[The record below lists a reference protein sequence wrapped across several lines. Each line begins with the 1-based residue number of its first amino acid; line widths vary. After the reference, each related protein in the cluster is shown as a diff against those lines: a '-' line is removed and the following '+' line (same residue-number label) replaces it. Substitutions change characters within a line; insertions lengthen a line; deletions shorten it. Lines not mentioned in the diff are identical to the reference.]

1 MLRIIGFLVLW
12 PLMGMTQTMPTPLSD
27 TVSDY
32 ANLLTPAEEAS
43 LTTTLQE
50 ARAKTG
56 VHITLATMGRIAEF
70 GGSGQSI
77 ETYAKKLFNSWG
89 IGDATRND
97 GVLILIAR
105 DDRELRIALGAGFDP
120 VYDGLAQRVI
130 DRDVLPLFKDGDY
143 PAGIQAAAAGVI
155 SRIATPFAAKTPPQ
169 DLATDDSWILYLVF
183 GFFGLVATAIAAI
196 AAQRQIGD
204 VITRW
209 QRCPQCGARSQ
220 SRSRVIGQ
228 DATTTAAGHGM
239 QTTRCAS
246 CRHETLAPY
255 TISRIMSDSNSSG
268 SSGFGGGGSSG
279 GGASGKW

>member
-12 PLMGMTQTMPTPLSD
+12 PLMGMAQSLPTPLND

-32 ANLLTPAEEAS
+32 ANLLTPAQEAG
-43 LTTTLQE
+43 LTATLQE
-50 ARAKTG
+50 ARTKTG
-56 VHITLATMGRIAEF
+56 VHITVATMGRIADY
-70 GGSGQSI
+70 GGAGQSI
-77 ETYAKKLFNSWG
+77 ESYAKKLFNAWG
-89 IGDATRND
+89 IGEAVRND

-105 DDRELRIALGAGFDP
+105 DDREMRIALGAGFDP

-130 DRDVLPLFKDGDY
+130 DRDVLPLFKDGEY
-143 PAGIQAAAAGVI
+143 PAGIQAAVAGLI
-155 SRIATPFAAKTPPQ
+155 ARIATPFAAKTPPQ
-169 DLATDDSWILYLVF
+169 DLVSDDGWILYVVV

-209 QRCPQCGARSQ
+209 QRCPLCGARSQ

-228 DATTTAAGHGM
+228 AATTTAAGHGL

-246 CRHETLAPY
+246 CQHETLAPY
-255 TISRIMSDSNSSG
+255 TISRIVSDSTSGG
-268 SSGFGGGGSSG
+268 SSGFGGGGTSG